1 MIFGYQVDKDI
12 KLKILEEREA
22 EQLFKLVDSNRN
34 YLAEFLP
41 FIEHTKRVEDSKHFI
56 HSALQQFID
65 GNGFHCG
72 IWSNKELIGVIG
84 LYYLD
89 LVNKTTSNGLINT
102 SLNNLIRKSSFK
114 NNLEGGFHN
123 HFFLVHL
130 STLSLLLSIH
140 SLVAFLGSSPFS
152 IFNMIDSISLTD
164 HLKLSSILYA
174 SGISSFNPFRAIVL
188 MLSALPIV
196 SLGSSKYFKS

>member
-1 MIFGYQVDKDI
+1 MIFGYQVDKGI

-41 FIEHTKRVEDSKHFI
+41 FVEHTKKVEDSKHFI

-84 LYYLD
+84 LHYLD
-89 LVNKTTSNGLINT
+89 LVNKTTSIGYYLAEDFQKKGIMT
-102 SLNNLIRKSSFK
+102 KCTKALIRYVYEEYDINRIEMFTKNKKSRAIPIRLGFTQ
-114 NNLEGGFHN
+114 EGVLRSDECLLGVFSDSY
-123 HFFLVHL
+123 VY
-130 STLSLLLSIH
+130 SLLREEYY
-140 SLVAFLGSSPFS
+140 
-152 IFNMIDSISLTD
+152 
-164 HLKLSSILYA
+164 K
-174 SGISSFNPFRAIVL
+174 
-188 MLSALPIV
+188 
-196 SLGSSKYFKS
+196 